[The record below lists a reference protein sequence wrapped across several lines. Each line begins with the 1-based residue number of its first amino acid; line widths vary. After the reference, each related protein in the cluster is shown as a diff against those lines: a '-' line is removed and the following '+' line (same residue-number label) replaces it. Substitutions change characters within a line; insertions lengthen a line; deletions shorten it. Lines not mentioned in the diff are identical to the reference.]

1 MWQAQDMWRRGR
13 ALMVAAVGLETVR
26 DRVATTTRVAGWSG
40 AAATAAAAESTT
52 LVAGF
57 DEAVSSLRR
66 VEAVVADAGDERA
79 SLDRWGP
86 PDADVLAEL
95 DARVAGALRQTVV
108 DPGGSPRAERP
119 DDGVA
124 VDAADVLDAVLRAR
138 LAADRDSLREVERD
152 LAAEVD
158 RSFLGG
164 VFTDADA
171 GLAETRDRLAAL
183 EATLAV
189 LALPGRRLVHY
200 EQGPHRTTV
209 AVAVGAVGSAGR
221 VAVFVPGAGT
231 TVGGDL
237 AERDAETARIVADA
251 GRRADSAIAGITWL
265 GYEAP
270 AWNAELVDPARSV
283 SGLGPARAGAAA
295 LADALRALDLPRHDV
310 DDGPRVSIVAHS
322 YGTVLAAEALRD
334 GGSADAVVLM
344 GSPGWND
351 PPPDAPAPYVL
362 EAATDPVADLGRFG
376 TDPSE
381 LPTATVLA
389 TDGAVGHGAYLDE
402 GSVSASNVA
411 AVVAGTEVVRGSRS
425 TDVADILR
433 FLLRLW

>member
-13 ALMVAAVGLETVR
+13 ALVVAAVGLDTVR
-26 DRVATTTRVAGWSG
+26 DRLATTTRVAGWSG
-40 AAATAAAAESTT
+40 AAATAASAESTT
-52 LVAGF
+52 LARGF
-57 DEAVSSLRR
+57 EEAVSALRR
-66 VEAVVADAGDERA
+66 VEAVVSDAGDERA

-95 DARVAGALRQTVV
+95 DARVAGALRSVV
-108 DPGGSPRAERP
+108 ADADGSSARTTDA
-119 DDGVA
+119 GHA

-138 LAADRDSLREVERD
+138 LVTDRESLRAVERD

-158 RSFLGG
+158 GSVFGG
-164 VFTDADA
+164 LFTDADA
-171 GLAETRDRLAAL
+171 GLVETRDRMAAL
-183 EATLAV
+183 DATLAV

-209 AVAVGAVGSAGR
+209 AVAVGPVGSAQR

-231 TVGGDL
+231 TVDGDL
-237 AERDAETARIVADA
+237 AERDAETAGIVADA
-251 GRRADSAIAGITWL
+251 GRRADTAVAGITWL

-283 SGLGPARAGAAA
+283 AGLGPAHAGAAA
-295 LADALRALDLPRHDV
+295 LADALRALDLPRHDA

-322 YGTVLAAEALRD
+322 YGTVLAAEALRV
-334 GGSADAVVLM
+334 GGTADAVALL

-351 PPPDAPAPYVL
+351 PPLDAPAPFVL

-381 LPTATVLA
+381 LPEATVLA
-389 TDGAVGHGAYLDE
+389 TDGAVGHSAYLDE

-411 AVVAGTEVVRGSRS
+411 AVVAGTEVLRGSRS
-425 TDVADILR
+425 TDVADVLR
-433 FLLRLW
+433 FLVRLW